1 MSEGVLFARLL
12 EGFVGGPC
20 IRMLGKDLQLKP
32 TTLLVFFIWLV
43 KSLKVFDQLQIFL
56 QYLIEL
62 LGLLTGLE
70 LLELWQLIFI
80 LAFDRVWHACL
91 LHKIK
96 SYGISGHIWSYLLL
110 LSVIN
115 DFEWFWMGSFHKNI
129 QL

>member
-56 QYLIEL
+56 QYLTEL
-62 LGLLTGLE
+62 LG
-70 LLELWQLIFI
+70 IFNRSGATRAVAI
-80 LAFDRVWHACL
+80 DIYIVFDRVWHAGL

-110 LSVIN
+110 L
-115 DFEWFWMGSFHKNI
+115 
-129 QL
+129 